1 MKGKAVPMPVYSE
14 RLKVA
19 MPPSLAATL
28 SDAASTNLC
37 SVSSYIRAAVLLKLR
52 ADGIEL
58 PKEVA

>member
-1 MKGKAVPMPVYSE
+1 MPVYSE